1 MTSRSKYTFT
11 LSDEIVEKVRH
22 KSPNAKMLS
31 RTVESLLAAGLN
43 VFKDATI
50 DFEMVI
56 KSADDTQV
64 ASRSEKEVTN
74 NKTDNDSNPFN

>member
-11 LSDEIVEKVRH
+11 LSDEIVEKVRY

-50 DFEMVI
+50 DFEMVVKNI
-56 KSADDTQV
+56 NDVDVVDSVQ
-64 ASRSEKEVTN
+64 KEVIN
-74 NKTDNDSNPFN
+74 NKPNKDNSPFN